1 MPKSVLRGR
10 VVIVADADGESG
22 AVLARSCVDAGAAVV
37 LVGDDA
43 GALGD
48 LAASLFAVDARCAVF
63 VGDPR
68 DAAER
73 SALAELVGELFV
85 DLDGGAE
92 RNA

>member
-1 MPKSVLRGR
+1 MLRGR

-68 DAAER
+68 DSAER